1 MVTHDRLY
9 PTEGLGAGKS
19 NLESEISRVNAS
31 SHLRGAIVQPD
42 LKTAPKRI
50 EVLAERREPQP
61 DNCQLIKLS
70 TNQGEIQGRYY
81 QAEHAKLGA
90 IWVGGIS
97 GGWDSPANGLYP
109 QLCQKLR
116 ESQVSSLRV
125 RYRYSTILK
134 EALLDT
140 LTGIAF
146 LAQEEVSA
154 IALIGHSFG
163 GAVVIQAAMLSP
175 LVQTVITLASQSH
188 GADLAAY
195 LAPQCSLLLLHGT
208 DDQILSPN
216 CSRYIYAIAQEPKR
230 LILYPGARHS
240 LDEVSDQV
248 SQAICDWTIEQ
259 LTPKR

>member
-1 MVTHDRLY
+1 M
-9 PTEGLGAGKS
+9 
-19 NLESEISRVNAS
+19 
-31 SHLRGAIVQPD
+31 QPD
-42 LKTAPKRI
+42 LKTAPKKI
-50 EVLAERREPQP
+50 EVLAVRREPQP
-61 DNCQLIKLS
+61 DDYQLIKLS
-70 TNQGEIQGRYY
+70 TNRGEIQGRYY
-81 QAEHAKLGA
+81 EAEHAKIGA
-90 IWVGGIS
+90 IWVGGIG

-109 QLCQKLR
+109 QLCRKLR
-116 ESQVSSLRV
+116 ESGVSSLRI
-125 RYRYSTILK
+125 RYRYSTIFK

-175 LVQTVITLASQSH
+175 LVQTVITLASQSY
-188 GADLAAY
+188 GADFAAQ

-208 DDQILSPN
+208 ADQILSPN
-216 CSRYIYAIAQEPKR
+216 CSRYLYAIAQQPKR

-248 SQAICDWTIEQ
+248 SQTVYAWTIEH
-259 LTPKR
+259 LNPKR

>member
-1 MVTHDRLY
+1 
-9 PTEGLGAGKS
+9 
-19 NLESEISRVNAS
+19 
-31 SHLRGAIVQPD
+31 VQPD

-125 RYRYSTILK
+125 RYR
-134 EALLDT
+134 
-140 LTGIAF
+140 
-146 LAQEEVSA
+146 
-154 IALIGHSFG
+154 
-163 GAVVIQAAMLSP
+163 
-175 LVQTVITLASQSH
+175 
-188 GADLAAY
+188 
-195 LAPQCSLLLLHGT
+195 
-208 DDQILSPN
+208 
-216 CSRYIYAIAQEPKR
+216 
-230 LILYPGARHS
+230 
-240 LDEVSDQV
+240 
-248 SQAICDWTIEQ
+248 
-259 LTPKR
+259 